1 MPRLT
6 SILILSATL
15 FVVACTTSAPISDS
29 WEAKKHRK
37 DPCQYPAESYYYDAR
52 TDEENRHLYQCQI
65 MAGLMVHDAC
75 LELKGVGGPS
85 SIPALIYSLKLYPPF
100 RGANGYSGMVCTT
113 SHCLEALQA
122 ITGQR
127 FGADAAEWE
136 RWWVAQGN
144 PPIPTPPA
152 KPKQ

>member
-6 SILILSATL
+6 ALLIVATALSAG
-15 FVVACTTSAPISDS
+15 ACATSVPISDS

-37 DPCQYPAESYYYDAR
+37 DPCLYPAESYYYDAR
-52 TDEENRHLYQCQI
+52 TDDENRYLYQCQI
-65 MAGLMVHDAC
+65 MAGVMVHDAC
-75 LELKGVGGPS
+75 LELQSVGGPS
-85 SIPALIYSLKLYPPF
+85 SIPALIYALKLYPPT
-100 RGANGYSGMVCTT
+100 RGANGFSGMVCTT

-127 FGADAAEWE
+127 FSADAAEWE

-144 PPIPTPPA
+144 GPVPSPPPKPTP
-152 KPKQ
+152 